1 MEAYQWETL
10 ILIYIIALNNKFQLD
25 VKDVRNHMYLKKKK
39 INKSFAIILWAFKQK
54 DKIFENC
61 KWTNSKAQK
70 QSH

>member
-39 INKSFAIILWAFKQK
+39 NK
-54 DKIFENC
+54 
-61 KWTNSKAQK
+61 
-70 QSH
+70 